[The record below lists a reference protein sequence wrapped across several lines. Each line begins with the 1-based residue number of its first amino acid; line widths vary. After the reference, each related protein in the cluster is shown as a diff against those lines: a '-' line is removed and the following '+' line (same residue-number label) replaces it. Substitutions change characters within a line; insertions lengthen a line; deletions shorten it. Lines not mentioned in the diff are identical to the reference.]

1 MSKVK
6 RLNVMTPQGFSGEL
20 SKGSQFSFAY
30 ETADAPKEV
39 SLVMPYDPTPSISN
53 VLHPIFDMNVPE
65 GFLADQIKRRMAKHM
80 QVDEMRLLS
89 VIGGNQIGRLTYE
102 NPSESSVPVRAQV
115 GLQEILSAET
125 SQSVFHF
132 LVDTYFESGI
142 SGVQPKVLVPDLDKL
157 TGSRKTMLSSDLIVK
172 SGAEEY
178 AHLAQNEFLCLEAAR
193 LAGLET
199 PPFWLSESGE
209 LFVMERFDL
218 TTSGRLGFED
228 MAVLLGLSKDPHDN
242 YKYSQSYE
250 TLAAVIAQVC
260 RHADPIRELERF
272 FSSVCLSVMVRNGDA
287 HLKNFG
293 VIYTHPAAPETV
305 QLAPVFDV
313 TTTTVYENYNP
324 KSGRSLVDRTLAI
337 KMNKSKIYPDRQQ
350 LIEFG
355 RKHCA
360 VDRPA
365 VIIERIAEA
374 MSQALVANRNRVNSE
389 LFTGMQGE
397 WDSGRMVAL
406 NDSVG
411 VGIKRTPVVVLEKE
425 KGEERD

>member
-6 RLNVMTPQGFSGEL
+6 LLNVMTPQGYSGDL

-30 ETADAPKEV
+30 ASAEAPREV
-39 SLVMPYDPTPSISN
+39 SLVMPYDPTPSVSN

-65 GFLADQIKRRMAKHM
+65 GFLADQIKRRMARHM
-80 QVDEMRLLS
+80 QVDDMRLLS
-89 VIGGNQIGRLTYE
+89 VIGGNQIGRLSYV
-102 NPSESSVPVRAQV
+102 NPDEALTTVRAQV
-115 GLQEILSAET
+115 GLQDILSADT
-125 SQSVFHF
+125 SQSVFDF

-157 TGSRKTMLSSDLIVK
+157 TGDRKTMLSSDLIVK

-199 PPFWLSESGE
+199 PPFWLSENGE

-218 TTSGRLGFED
+218 TPSGRLGFED
-228 MAVLLGLSKDPHDN
+228 MAVLLGLYKDPHDN

-250 TLAAVIAQVC
+250 TLAAVVNQVC
-260 RHADPIRELERF
+260 RHAEPVRELERF

-293 VIYTHPAAPETV
+293 VIYTHPDALETV
-305 QLAPVFDV
+305 RLAPVFDV
-313 TTTTVYENYNP
+313 TTTTVYEHYNP

-337 KMNKSKIYPDRQQ
+337 KMNKVKTYPDRQQ

-355 RKHCA
+355 RKHCG
-360 VDRPA
+360 VDKPLL
-365 VIIERIAEA
+365 IIERIADA
-374 MSQALVANRNRVNSE
+374 MDQALAINEHRIDGA
-389 LFTGMQGE
+389 LLKGMRAE
-397 WDSGRMVAL
+397 WDGGRLAAL
-406 NDSVG
+406 YDSVAPRFRR
-411 VGIKRTPVVVLEKE
+411 KPLA
-425 KGEERD
+425 

>member
-6 RLNVMTPQGFSGEL
+6 RLNITTPQGLAGEL

-30 ETADAPKEV
+30 ASAQASSEV
-39 SLVMPYDPTPSISN
+39 SLVMPYDPTPAVSN

-89 VIGGNQIGRLTYE
+89 IIRGNQIGRLSYE
-102 NPSESSVPVRAQV
+102 NPVEASAPVKAQV
-115 GLQEILSAET
+115 GLQEILSADA
-125 SQSVFHF
+125 SQGVFDF

-172 SGAEEY
+172 SGADEY

-193 LAGLET
+193 LAGMQT
-199 PPFWLSESGE
+199 PRFWLSERGD

-218 TTSGRLGFED
+218 TASGRLGFED
-228 MAVLLGLSKDPHDN
+228 MAVLLGLNKDPHDN

-250 TLAAVIAQVC
+250 TLAAVINEVC
-260 RHADPIRELERF
+260 RQGDVLRELERF
-272 FSSVCLSVMVRNGDA
+272 YSSVCLSVMVRNGDA

-293 VIYTHPAAPETV
+293 VLYTHPGALETV

-324 KSGRSLVDRTLAI
+324 KSGQSLVDRTLAI
-337 KMNKSKIYPDRQQ
+337 KMNKAKAYPDRQQ

-355 RKHCA
+355 RKHCGVA
-360 VDRPA
+360 NPGA
-365 VIIERIAEA
+365 IIERISDA
-374 MSQALVANRNRVNSE
+374 MSEALSAHKVHIDVE
-389 LFTGMQGE
+389 LFSTMQKE
-397 WDSGRMVAL
+397 WDAGRAMAL
-406 NDSVG
+406 HDSVVSG
-411 VGIKRTPVVVLEKE
+411 MRRKPVEKPAP
-425 KGEERD
+425 

>member
-1 MSKVK
+1 MMSKVK
-6 RLNVMTPQGFSGEL
+6 RLNVMTPQGCAGEL

-30 ETADAPKEV
+30 QAAEASREV
-39 SLVMPYDPTPSISN
+39 SLVMPYDPTPAVSN

-102 NPSESSVPVRAQV
+102 NPTEPPSAVRAQV
-115 GLQEILSAET
+115 GLQDILSADA
-125 SQSVFHF
+125 SQGVFNF
-132 LVDTYFESGI
+132 LVETYFESGI

-157 TGSRKTMLSSDLIVK
+157 TGGRKTMLSSDLIVK

-178 AHLAQNEFLCLEAAR
+178 EHLAQNEFLCLEAAR

-218 TTSGRLGFED
+218 TASGRLGFED
-228 MAVLLGLSKDPHDN
+228 MAVLLGLNKDPHDN

-250 TLAAVIAQVC
+250 TLAAVIRQVC
-260 RHADPIRELERF
+260 RHAEPIRELERY

-293 VIYTHPAAPETV
+293 VIYTQPAAPETV
-305 QLAPVFDV
+305 QLAPIYDV

-324 KSGRSLVDRTLAI
+324 KSRRSLVDRTLAI
-337 KMNKSKIYPDRQQ
+337 KMNKTKDYPDRQQ

-365 VIIERIAEA
+365 LIIDRIAEA
-374 MSQALVANRNRVNSE
+374 MSQALAAHRSRVDAE
-389 LFTGMQGE
+389 LFVGMQRE
-397 WDSGRMVAL
+397 WDVGRTVAL
-406 NDSVG
+406 NDSIG
-411 VGIKRTPVVVLEKE
+411 SGLKRKPVLGDSNV
-425 KGEERD
+425 

>member
-1 MSKVK
+1 MNKVK
-6 RLNVMTPQGFSGEL
+6 RLNVMTPQGWAGEL

-30 ETADAPKEV
+30 QTAEASREV
-39 SLVMPYDPTPSISN
+39 SLVMPYDPTPAVSN

-102 NPSESSVPVRAQV
+102 NSTEPSTAVRAQV
-115 GLQEILSAET
+115 GLHDILSADA
-125 SQSVFHF
+125 SQGVFNF
-132 LVDTYFESGI
+132 LVETYFESGI

-178 AHLAQNEFLCLEAAR
+178 EHLAQNEFLCLEAAR

-218 TTSGRLGFED
+218 TSSGRLGFED
-228 MAVLLGLSKDPHDN
+228 MAVLLGLNKDPHDN

-250 TLAAVIAQVC
+250 TLAAVIRQVC
-260 RHADPIRELERF
+260 RHAEPIRELERY

-293 VIYTHPAAPETV
+293 VIYTQPAAPETV
-305 QLAPVFDV
+305 QLAPIYDV

-337 KMNKSKIYPDRQQ
+337 KMNKTKDYPDRQQ

-365 VIIERIAEA
+365 LIIDRIAEA
-374 MSQALVANRNRVNSE
+374 MSQALAAHRSRVDAD
-389 LFTGMQGE
+389 LFVGMQRE
-397 WDSGRMVAL
+397 WDVGRTVAL

-411 VGIKRTPVVVLEKE
+411 AGLKRKPVLDTRK
-425 KGEERD
+425 KRLK

>member
-1 MSKVK
+1 MSKIK
-6 RLNVMTPQGFSGEL
+6 RLNVATPQGISGEL

-30 ETADAPKEV
+30 ASAESPREV
-39 SLVMPYDPTPSISN
+39 SLVMPYDPTPTVSN

-89 VIGGNQIGRLTYE
+89 IIGGNQIGRLSYE
-102 NPSESSVPVRAQV
+102 NPIEASMPVKAQV
-115 GLQEILSAET
+115 GLQEILSADT
-125 SQSVFHF
+125 PQGVFDF

-157 TGSRKTMLSSDLIVK
+157 TGNRKTMLSSDLIVK
-172 SGAEEY
+172 SGADEY

-199 PPFWLSESGE
+199 PRFWLSDSGD

-218 TTSGRLGFED
+218 TPSGRLGFED
-228 MAVLLGLSKDPHDN
+228 MAVLLGLNKDPHDN

-250 TLAAVIAQVC
+250 TLAAVIRQVC
-260 RHADPIRELERF
+260 QQGDVLRELEHF

-293 VIYTHPAAPETV
+293 VLYTHPEALETV

-313 TTTTVYENYNP
+313 TTTTAYEHYNP
-324 KSGRSLVDRTLAI
+324 KSGQALVDRTLAI
-337 KMNKSKIYPDRQQ
+337 KMNKVKAYPDRQQ

-355 RKHCA
+355 RKHCGIA
-360 VDRPA
+360 APG
-365 VIIERIAEA
+365 VIIERIAQA
-374 MSQALVANRNRVNSE
+374 MSQALSAHQARIDTE
-389 LFTGMQGE
+389 LFSTMQKE
-397 WDSGRMVAL
+397 WDAGRAMAL
-406 NDSVG
+406 HDSVTPA
-411 VGIKRTPVVVLEKE
+411 IRRRPVVKPSH
-425 KGEERD
+425 

>member
-1 MSKVK
+1 MSRVK
-6 RLNVMTPQGFSGEL
+6 LLNVMTPQGYSGDL

-30 ETADAPKEV
+30 ASAESPREV
-39 SLVMPYDPTPSISN
+39 SLVMPYDPTPSVSN

-65 GFLADQIKRRMAKHM
+65 GFLADQIKRRMARHM
-80 QVDEMRLLS
+80 QVDDMRLLS
-89 VIGGNQIGRLTYE
+89 VIGGNQIGRLSYI
-102 NPSESSVPVRAQV
+102 NPVEASTPVRAQV
-115 GLQEILSAET
+115 GLKDILSADV
-125 SQSVFHF
+125 SQRVFDF

-157 TGSRKTMLSSDLIVK
+157 NGDRKTMLSSDLIVK
-172 SGAEEY
+172 SGADEY

-199 PPFWLSESGE
+199 PPFWLSENGE

-218 TTSGRLGFED
+218 TPSGRLGFED
-228 MAVLLGLSKDPHDN
+228 MAVLLGLHKDPHDN

-250 TLAAVIAQVC
+250 ILAAVVGQVC
-260 RHADPIRELERF
+260 RHADPVRELERF

-293 VIYTHPAAPETV
+293 VIYTHPEALETV
-305 QLAPVFDV
+305 RLAPVFDV
-313 TTTTVYENYNP
+313 TTTTVYEHYNP

-337 KMNKSKIYPDRQQ
+337 KMNKVKTYPDRKQ

-360 VDRPA
+360 VDNPA
-365 VIIERIAEA
+365 LIIERIADA
-374 MSQALVANRNRVNSE
+374 MSQALALNGYRVDEE
-389 LFTGMQGE
+389 LFKGMQVE
-397 WDSGRMVAL
+397 WDAGRNSVFF
-406 NDSVG
+406 DSVAARF
-411 VGIKRTPVVVLEKE
+411 KRKPLV
-425 KGEERD
+425 

>member
-1 MSKVK
+1 MSRV
-6 RLNVMTPQGFSGEL
+6 RQLNVITPQGLSGEL

-30 ETADAPKEV
+30 DAADAPKEV
-39 SLVMPYDPTPSISN
+39 SLVMPYDPTPAVSN

-89 VIGGNQIGRLTYE
+89 VIGGNQIGRLTYQ
-102 NPSESSVPVRAQV
+102 NPVEASVSVRAQV
-115 GLQEILSAET
+115 GLQEILSADT
-125 SQSVFHF
+125 SQGVFDF

-172 SGAEEY
+172 SGADEY

-199 PPFWLSESGE
+199 PPFWLSESGD

-218 TTSGRLGFED
+218 SESGRLGFED
-228 MAVLLGLSKDPHDN
+228 MAVLLGLNKDPHDN

-250 TLAAVIAQVC
+250 TLAAVIGQVC
-260 RHADPIRELERF
+260 VHGDPLRELERF

-293 VIYTHPAAPETV
+293 VIYTHPDARETV

-313 TTTTVYENYNP
+313 TTTTVYDNYNP

-337 KMNKSKIYPDRQQ
+337 KMNKVKTYPDRQQ

-360 VDRPA
+360 VDKPSL
-365 VIIERIAEA
+365 IIERIAEA
-374 MSQALVANRNRVNSE
+374 MTEALAVNQGRVDGE
-389 LFTGMQGE
+389 LLSAMQVE
-397 WDSGRMVAL
+397 WDAGRVVAL
-406 NDSVG
+406 HDSVKSG
-411 VGIKRTPVVVLEKE
+411 LKRKPVLK
-425 KGEERD
+425 K

>member
-6 RLNVMTPQGFSGEL
+6 RLNVTTPQGFSGEL

-30 ETADAPKEV
+30 ETADATREV
-39 SLVMPYDPTPSISN
+39 SLVMPYDPTPSVSN

-89 VIGGNQIGRLTYE
+89 VIGGNQIGRLTYQ
-102 NPSESSVPVRAQV
+102 NPLETPVSVRAQV
-115 GLQEILSAET
+115 GLQEILSADV
-125 SQSVFHF
+125 SQGVFEF

-157 TGSRKTMLSSDLIVK
+157 TGNRKTMLSSDLIVK
-172 SGAEEY
+172 SGADEY
-178 AHLAQNEFLCLEAAR
+178 PHLAQNEFLCLEAAR
-193 LAGLET
+193 IAGLET
-199 PPFWLSESGE
+199 PPFWLSENGD

-218 TTSGRLGFED
+218 TETGRLGFED
-228 MAVLLGLSKDPHDN
+228 MAVLLGLNKDPHDN

-250 TLAAVIAQVC
+250 TLAAVIGQVC
-260 RHADPIRELERF
+260 RHGDSLRELERF
-272 FSSVCLSVMVRNGDA
+272 FTSVCVSVMVRNGDA

-293 VIYTHPAAPETV
+293 VIYTHPDALETV

-337 KMNKSKIYPDRQQ
+337 KMNKVKAYPDRQQ

-355 RKHCA
+355 RKHCS
-360 VDRPA
+360 VEKPGL
-365 VIIERIAEA
+365 IIESIAEA
-374 MSQALVANRNRVNSE
+374 MTQALANHQARVNGE
-389 LFTGMQGE
+389 LFADMQRE
-397 WDSGRMVAL
+397 WDAGRVVAL

-411 VGIKRTPVVVLEKE
+411 SGMKRKPAGTT
-425 KGEERD
+425 RI

>member
-1 MSKVK
+1 MMSKVK
-6 RLNVMTPQGFSGEL
+6 LLNVMTPQGYSGDL

-30 ETADAPKEV
+30 ASAEAPREV
-39 SLVMPYDPTPSISN
+39 SLVMPYDPTPSVSN

-65 GFLADQIKRRMAKHM
+65 GFLADQIKRRMARHM
-80 QVDEMRLLS
+80 QVDDMRLLS
-89 VIGGNQIGRLTYE
+89 VIGGNQIGRLSYV
-102 NPSESSVPVRAQV
+102 NPVEALTTVRAQV
-115 GLQEILSAET
+115 GLQDILSADT
-125 SQSVFHF
+125 SQSVFDF

-157 TGSRKTMLSSDLIVK
+157 TGDRKTMLSSDLIVK

-199 PPFWLSESGE
+199 PPFWLSENGE

-218 TTSGRLGFED
+218 TPSGRLGFED
-228 MAVLLGLSKDPHDN
+228 MAVLLGLYKDPHDN

-250 TLAAVIAQVC
+250 TLAAVVNQVC
-260 RHADPIRELERF
+260 RHAEPVRELERF

-293 VIYTHPAAPETV
+293 VIYTHPDALETV
-305 QLAPVFDV
+305 RLAPVFDV
-313 TTTTVYENYNP
+313 TTTTVYEHYNP

-337 KMNKSKIYPDRQQ
+337 KMNKVKTYPDRQQ

-355 RKHCA
+355 RKHCG
-360 VDRPA
+360 VDKPA
-365 VIIERIAEA
+365 LIIERIADA
-374 MSQALVANRNRVNSE
+374 MDQALAINEHRIDGE
-389 LFTGMQGE
+389 LLKGMRAE
-397 WDSGRMVAL
+397 WDGGRLAAL
-406 NDSVG
+406 YDSVAPRFRR
-411 VGIKRTPVVVLEKE
+411 KPLA
-425 KGEERD
+425 

>member
-1 MSKVK
+1 MSRVK
-6 RLNVMTPQGFSGEL
+6 LLNVMTPQGSSGEL

-30 ETADAPKEV
+30 KSADAPKEV
-39 SLVMPYDPTPSISN
+39 SLVMPYDPTPSIST

-89 VIGGNQIGRLTYE
+89 VIGGNQIGRLTYQ
-102 NPSESSVPVRAQV
+102 NPIEASVSVRAQV
-115 GLQEILSAET
+115 GLQEILSADT
-125 SQSVFHF
+125 SQGVFDF

-157 TGSRKTMLSSDLIVK
+157 TGNCKTMLSSDLIVK
-172 SGAEEY
+172 SGADEY

-199 PPFWLSESGE
+199 PPFWLSQSGD

-218 TTSGRLGFED
+218 TSSGRLGFED
-228 MAVLLGLSKDPHDN
+228 MAVLLGLNKDPHDN

-250 TLAAVIAQVC
+250 TLSAVIGQVC
-260 RHADPIRELERF
+260 RHADPLRELERF

-293 VIYTHPAAPETV
+293 VIYTHPGALETV

-337 KMNKSKIYPDRQQ
+337 KMNKVKTYPCCQQ

-360 VDRPA
+360 VDRPV

-374 MSQALVANRNRVNSE
+374 MSEALTRNRHLIDGE
-389 LFTGMQGE
+389 LFSGMQAE
-397 WDSGRMVAL
+397 WDAGRLMAL
-406 NDSVG
+406 NDSVVPG
-411 VGIKRTPVVVLEKE
+411 LRRKPVF
-425 KGEERD
+425 RI

>member
-6 RLNVMTPQGFSGEL
+6 RLNITTPQGLAGEL

-30 ETADAPKEV
+30 ASAQASSEV
-39 SLVMPYDPTPSISN
+39 SLVMPYDPTPAVSN

-89 VIGGNQIGRLTYE
+89 IIGGNQIGRLSYE
-102 NPSESSVPVRAQV
+102 NPVEASAPVKAQV
-115 GLQEILSAET
+115 GLQEILSADA
-125 SQSVFHF
+125 SQGVFDF

-172 SGAEEY
+172 SGADEY

-193 LAGLET
+193 LAGMQT
-199 PPFWLSESGE
+199 PRFWLSERGD

-218 TTSGRLGFED
+218 TASGRLGFED
-228 MAVLLGLSKDPHDN
+228 MAVLLGLNKDPHDN

-250 TLAAVIAQVC
+250 TLAAVINEVC
-260 RHADPIRELERF
+260 RQGDVLRELERF
-272 FSSVCLSVMVRNGDA
+272 YSSVCLSVMVRNGDA

-293 VIYTHPAAPETV
+293 VLYTHPGALETV

-324 KSGRSLVDRTLAI
+324 KSGQSLVDRTLAI
-337 KMNKSKIYPDRQQ
+337 KMNKAKAYPDRQQ

-355 RKHCA
+355 RKHCGVA
-360 VDRPA
+360 NPGAIIDR
-365 VIIERIAEA
+365 ISDA
-374 MSQALVANRNRVNSE
+374 MSEALSAHKVHIDVE
-389 LFTGMQGE
+389 LFSTMQKE
-397 WDSGRMVAL
+397 WDAGRAMAL
-406 NDSVG
+406 HDSVVSG
-411 VGIKRTPVVVLEKE
+411 MRRKPVEKPAP
-425 KGEERD
+425 

>member
-1 MSKVK
+1 MSRVK
-6 RLNVMTPQGFSGEL
+6 QLDIITPQGDCGVL
-20 SKGSQFSFAY
+20 SRGSQFSFAY
-30 ETADAPKEV
+30 STADAPREV
-39 SLVMPYDPTPSISN
+39 SLVMPYDPTPSVSN

-89 VIGGNQIGRLTYE
+89 VIGGNQIGRLTYR
-102 NPSESSVPVRAQV
+102 NPLDAAVAVRAQV
-115 GLQEILSAET
+115 GLKEILSSDT
-125 SQSVFHF
+125 SQGVFEF

-157 TGSRKTMLSSDLIVK
+157 TGTRKTMLSSDLIVK

-209 LFVMERFDL
+209 LFVMGRFDL
-218 TTSGRLGFED
+218 TESGRLGFED
-228 MAVLLGLSKDPHDN
+228 MAVLLGLNKDPHDN

-250 TLAAVIAQVC
+250 TLAAVVAQVC
-260 RHADPIRELERF
+260 QHGDPLRELERL

-293 VIYTHPAAPETV
+293 VIYTHPDARETV

-313 TTTTVYENYNP
+313 TTTTVYDNYNP

-337 KMNKSKIYPDRQQ
+337 KMNKVKTYPDRQQ

-360 VDRPA
+360 VEKPSL
-365 VIIERIAEA
+365 IIERIAEA
-374 MSQALVANRNRVNSE
+374 MDQALVVHQKRVDGE
-389 LFTGMQGE
+389 LFSAMQAE
-397 WDSGRMVAL
+397 WDAGRMMAL
-406 NDSVG
+406 HDSVKSG
-411 VGIKRTPVVVLEKE
+411 LRRKPVVNK
-425 KGEERD
+425 

>member
-1 MSKVK
+1 MSRVK
-6 RLNVMTPQGFSGEL
+6 LLNVATPQGHSGEL

-30 ETADAPKEV
+30 ASAEAAHEV
-39 SLVMPYDPTPSISN
+39 SLVMPYDPTPSVSN

-102 NPSESSVPVRAQV
+102 NPVEASTPVRAQV
-115 GLQEILSAET
+115 GLQEILSADT
-125 SQSVFHF
+125 SQGVFAF

-157 TGSRKTMLSSDLIVK
+157 SGNRKTMLSSDLIVK
-172 SGAEEY
+172 SGADEY
-178 AHLAQNEFLCLEAAR
+178 SHLAQNEFLCLEAAR

-199 PPFWLSESGE
+199 PPFWLSESGD

-218 TTSGRLGFED
+218 TPTGRLGFED
-228 MAVLLGLSKDPHDN
+228 MAVLLGLKKDPHDN

-250 TLAAVIAQVC
+250 TLAAVIDQVC
-260 RHADPIRELERF
+260 RHGEPLHELERF

-293 VIYTHPAAPETV
+293 VTYTHPEARETV
-305 QLAPVFDV
+305 RLAPVFDV

-337 KMNKSKIYPDRQQ
+337 KMNKVKTYPDRQQ

-355 RKHCA
+355 RKRCG
-360 VDRPA
+360 VEKPGL
-365 VIIERIAEA
+365 IIERIAEA
-374 MSQALVANRNRVNSE
+374 MSQALNAHQRSIDTE
-389 LFTGMQGE
+389 LFSAMQAE
-397 WDSGRMVAL
+397 WDAGRAMAL
-406 NDSVG
+406 HDSVTPG
-411 VGIKRTPVVVLEKE
+411 MRRKPVVKP
-425 KGEERD
+425 

>member
-1 MSKVK
+1 MSRVK
-6 RLNVMTPQGFSGEL
+6 LLNVVAPQGNSGAL

-30 ETADAPKEV
+30 ASADAEREV
-39 SLVMPYDPTPSISN
+39 SLVMPYDPTPAVSN

-89 VIGGNQIGRLTYE
+89 VIGGNQIGRLTYQ
-102 NPSESSVPVRAQV
+102 NPVEASVAVRAQV
-115 GLQEILSAET
+115 GLEQILSADT
-125 SQSVFHF
+125 SQGIFEF
-132 LVDTYFESGI
+132 LVQTYFESGI

-172 SGAEEY
+172 SGADEY
-178 AHLAQNEFLCLEAAR
+178 AHLAQNEFLCMEAAR
-193 LAGLET
+193 LAGMET
-199 PPFWLSESGE
+199 PPFWLSEGGD

-218 TTSGRLGFED
+218 TPSGRLGFED
-228 MAVLLGLSKDPHDN
+228 MAVLLGLNKDPHDN

-250 TLAAVIAQVC
+250 TLAAVIDHVC
-260 RHADPIRELERF
+260 SHGDPLRELERF
-272 FSSVCLSVMVRNGDA
+272 FFSVCLSVMLHNGDA

-293 VIYTHPAAPETV
+293 VIYTHPGARETV
-305 QLAPVFDV
+305 RLAPVFDV

-337 KMNKSKIYPDRQQ
+337 KMNKVKTYPDRQQ
-350 LIEFG
+350 LMEFG

-360 VDRPA
+360 VEKPG

-374 MSQALVANRNRVNSE
+374 MSEALVTHQARIDVE
-389 LFTGMQGE
+389 LFSAMQAE
-397 WDSGRMVAL
+397 WDAGRATACY
-406 NDSVG
+406 DS
-411 VGIKRTPVVVLEKE
+411 ITTAMKRKPVVRKTQ
-425 KGEERD
+425 

>member
-6 RLNVMTPQGFSGEL
+6 RLNVTTPQGFSGEL
-20 SKGSQFSFAY
+20 SRGSQFSFAY
-30 ETADAPKEV
+30 ETADATREV
-39 SLVMPYDPTPSISN
+39 SLVMPYDPTPSVSN

-89 VIGGNQIGRLTYE
+89 VIGGNQIGRLTYQ
-102 NPSESSVPVRAQV
+102 NPIETPVSVRAQV
-115 GLQEILSAET
+115 GLQEILSADV
-125 SQSVFHF
+125 SQGVFDF

-157 TGSRKTMLSSDLIVK
+157 TGNRKTMLSSDLIVK
-172 SGAEEY
+172 SGADEY

-199 PPFWLSESGE
+199 PPFWLSENGD

-218 TTSGRLGFED
+218 TEAGRLGFED
-228 MAVLLGLSKDPHDN
+228 MAVLLGLNKDPHDN

-250 TLAAVIAQVC
+250 TLAAVIGQVC
-260 RHADPIRELERF
+260 RHGDSLRELERF

-293 VIYTHPAAPETV
+293 VIYTHPEALQTV

-337 KMNKSKIYPDRQQ
+337 KMNKVKAYPDRRQ

-355 RKHCA
+355 RKHCS
-360 VDRPA
+360 VEKPA
-365 VIIERIAEA
+365 LIIERIAEA
-374 MSQALVANRNRVNSE
+374 MTQALANHQGRVNGE
-389 LFTGMQGE
+389 LFANLQRE
-397 WDSGRMVAL
+397 WDAGRLVAL

-411 VGIKRTPVVVLEKE
+411 SGMKRKPVGTTRI
-425 KGEERD
+425 

>member
-6 RLNVMTPQGFSGEL
+6 RLNVTTPQGFSGEL

-30 ETADAPKEV
+30 ETADATREV
-39 SLVMPYDPTPSISN
+39 SLVMPYDPTPSVSN

-89 VIGGNQIGRLTYE
+89 VIGGNQIGRLTYQ
-102 NPSESSVPVRAQV
+102 NPLETPVSVRAQV
-115 GLQEILSAET
+115 GLQEILSADV
-125 SQSVFHF
+125 SQGVFEF

-157 TGSRKTMLSSDLIVK
+157 TGNRKTMLSSDLIVK
-172 SGAEEY
+172 SGADEY
-178 AHLAQNEFLCLEAAR
+178 PHLAQNEFLCLEAAR
-193 LAGLET
+193 IAGLET
-199 PPFWLSESGE
+199 PPFWLSENGD

-218 TTSGRLGFED
+218 TETGRLGFED
-228 MAVLLGLSKDPHDN
+228 MAVLLGLNKDPHDN

-250 TLAAVIAQVC
+250 TLAAVIGQVC
-260 RHADPIRELERF
+260 RHGDSLRELERF
-272 FSSVCLSVMVRNGDA
+272 FASVCVSVMVRNGDA

-293 VIYTHPAAPETV
+293 VIYTHPDVLETV

-337 KMNKSKIYPDRQQ
+337 KMNKVKAYPDRQQ

-355 RKHCA
+355 RKHCS
-360 VDRPA
+360 VEKPGL
-365 VIIERIAEA
+365 IIESIAEA
-374 MSQALVANRNRVNSE
+374 MTQALANHQARVNGE
-389 LFTGMQGE
+389 LFADMQRE
-397 WDSGRMVAL
+397 WDAGRVVAL

-411 VGIKRTPVVVLEKE
+411 SGMKRKPVGTTRI
-425 KGEERD
+425 

>member
-1 MSKVK
+1 
-6 RLNVMTPQGFSGEL
+6 
-20 SKGSQFSFAY
+20 
-30 ETADAPKEV
+30 
-39 SLVMPYDPTPSISN
+39 
-53 VLHPIFDMNVPE
+53 MNVPE
-65 GFLADQIKRRMAKHM
+65 GFLADQIKRRMAKHI
-80 QVDEMRLLS
+80 QVDEMRLLA
-89 VIGGNQIGRLTYE
+89 VIGGNQIGRLSYQ
-102 NPSESSVPVRAQV
+102 NPADAPVSVRAEV
-115 GLQEILSAET
+115 GLQEILSADA
-125 SQSVFHF
+125 SQGVFAF

-172 SGAEEY
+172 SGADEY

-199 PPFWLSESGE
+199 PPFWLSENGD

-218 TTSGRLGFED
+218 TPSGRLGFED
-228 MAVLLGLSKDPHDN
+228 MAVLLSLNKDPHDN

-250 TLAAVIAQVC
+250 TLAAVIGQVC
-260 RHADPIRELERF
+260 RHGDPIRELERF

-293 VIYTHPAAPETV
+293 VIYTHPDALDTV

-337 KMNKSKIYPDRQQ
+337 KMNKVKSYPDRQQ

-365 VIIERIAEA
+365 LIIERIAEA
-374 MSQALVANRNRVNSE
+374 MTEALANNQHRTDGE
-389 LFTGMQGE
+389 LFSGMQTE
-397 WDSGRMVAL
+397 WDAGRLMAL
-406 NDSVG
+406 NDSITPG
-411 VGIKRTPVVVLEKE
+411 LRRKPVVVGVNK
-425 KGEERD
+425 RDS

>member
-6 RLNVMTPQGFSGEL
+6 LLNVMTPQGYSGDL

-30 ETADAPKEV
+30 ASAEAPREV
-39 SLVMPYDPTPSISN
+39 SLVMPYDPTPSVSN

-65 GFLADQIKRRMAKHM
+65 GFLADQIKRRMARHM
-80 QVDEMRLLS
+80 QVDDMRLLS
-89 VIGGNQIGRLTYE
+89 VIGGNQIGRLSYV
-102 NPSESSVPVRAQV
+102 NPVEALTTVRAQV
-115 GLQEILSAET
+115 GLQDILSADT
-125 SQSVFHF
+125 SQSVFDF

-157 TGSRKTMLSSDLIVK
+157 TGDRKTMLSSDLIVK

-199 PPFWLSESGE
+199 PPFWLSENGE

-218 TTSGRLGFED
+218 TPSGRLGFED
-228 MAVLLGLSKDPHDN
+228 MAVLLGLYKDPHDN

-250 TLAAVIAQVC
+250 TLAAVVNQVC
-260 RHADPIRELERF
+260 RHAEPVRELERF

-293 VIYTHPAAPETV
+293 VIYTHPDALETV
-305 QLAPVFDV
+305 RLAPVFDV
-313 TTTTVYENYNP
+313 TTTTVYEHYNP

-337 KMNKSKIYPDRQQ
+337 KMNKVKTYPDRQQ

-355 RKHCA
+355 RKHCG
-360 VDRPA
+360 VDKPA
-365 VIIERIAEA
+365 LIIERIADA
-374 MSQALVANRNRVNSE
+374 MDQALAINEHRIDGE
-389 LFTGMQGE
+389 LLKGMRAE
-397 WDSGRMVAL
+397 WDGGRLAAL
-406 NDSVG
+406 YDSVAPRFRR
-411 VGIKRTPVVVLEKE
+411 KPLA
-425 KGEERD
+425 

>member
-6 RLNVMTPQGFSGEL
+6 LLNVMTPQGYSGDL

-30 ETADAPKEV
+30 ASAEASREV
-39 SLVMPYDPTPSISN
+39 SLVMPYDPTPSVSN

-65 GFLADQIKRRMAKHM
+65 GFLADQIKRRMARHI
-80 QVDEMRLLS
+80 QVDDMRLLS
-89 VIGGNQIGRLTYE
+89 VIGGNQIGRLSYI
-102 NPSESSVPVRAQV
+102 NPTEASTPVRAQV
-115 GLQEILSAET
+115 GLQDILSADV
-125 SQSVFHF
+125 SHSVFDF

-157 TGSRKTMLSSDLIVK
+157 TGDRKTMLSSDLIVK

-178 AHLAQNEFLCLEAAR
+178 AHLAQNEFLCLEVAR

-199 PPFWLSESGE
+199 PPFWLSENGE

-218 TTSGRLGFED
+218 TPSGRLGFED
-228 MAVLLGLSKDPHDN
+228 MAVLLGLHKDPHDN

-250 TLAAVIAQVC
+250 TLAAVVGQVC
-260 RHADPIRELERF
+260 RHAEPVRELERF

-293 VIYTHPAAPETV
+293 VIYTHPDALETV
-305 QLAPVFDV
+305 RLAPVFDV
-313 TTTTVYENYNP
+313 TTTTVYEHYNP

-337 KMNKSKIYPDRQQ
+337 KMNKVKTYPDRKQ

-355 RKHCA
+355 RKHCG
-360 VDRPA
+360 VDKPGL
-365 VIIERIAEA
+365 IIERIADA
-374 MSQALVANRNRVNSE
+374 MSQALAINGPRIHGE
-389 LFTGMQGE
+389 LLKSMQVE
-397 WDSGRMVAL
+397 WDCGRIAAL
-406 NDSVG
+406 HD
-411 VGIKRTPVVVLEKE
+411 PVSSRFR
-425 KGEERD
+425 GTSWQERK

>member
-6 RLNVMTPQGFSGEL
+6 RLNITTPQGMAGEL

-30 ETADAPKEV
+30 ASAQASSEV
-39 SLVMPYDPTPSISN
+39 SLVMPYDPTPAVSN

-89 VIGGNQIGRLTYE
+89 IIGGNQIGRLSYE
-102 NPSESSVPVRAQV
+102 NPVEASAPVKAQV
-115 GLQEILSAET
+115 GLQEILSADA
-125 SQSVFHF
+125 SQGVFDF
-132 LVDTYFESGI
+132 LVETYFESGI

-172 SGAEEY
+172 SGADEY

-193 LAGLET
+193 LAGMQT
-199 PPFWLSESGE
+199 PRFWLSERGD

-218 TTSGRLGFED
+218 TASGRLGFED
-228 MAVLLGLSKDPHDN
+228 MAVLLGLNKDPHDN

-250 TLAAVIAQVC
+250 TLAAVINEVC
-260 RHADPIRELERF
+260 RQGDVLRELERF
-272 FSSVCLSVMVRNGDA
+272 YSSVCLSVMVRNGDA

-293 VIYTHPAAPETV
+293 VLYTHPGALETV

-324 KSGRSLVDRTLAI
+324 KSGQSLVDRTLAI
-337 KMNKSKIYPDRQQ
+337 KMNKVKAYPDRQQ

-355 RKHCA
+355 RKHCGVA
-360 VDRPA
+360 NPGA
-365 VIIERIAEA
+365 IIERISDA
-374 MSQALVANRNRVNSE
+374 MSEALSAHKVHIDVE
-389 LFTGMQGE
+389 LFSTMQKE
-397 WDSGRMVAL
+397 WDAGRAMAL
-406 NDSVG
+406 HDSVVSG
-411 VGIKRTPVVVLEKE
+411 MRRKPVEKRAP
-425 KGEERD
+425 